1 MFEIKD
7 QKSFRPL
14 DKNLNQ
20 DSQTWK
26 PYDTQIRKNQ
36 FKLDE
41 IAFDL
46 NDVVLQGT
54 SDSIEY
60 MDHVVP
66 RLQIRFNNTAM
77 KHDAFKSCQDD
88 QFNAEYQQSQFME
101 VKYWSINPATGDFQF
116 SPVSCAEKIES
127 LNKTAGKFFTWIYE
141 DSKTYQN
148 PDETAK

>member
-7 QKSFRPL
+7 KKSFSPL
-14 DKNLNQ
+14 DKKLNK

-36 FKLDE
+36 FQLDE

-60 MDHVVP
+60 MDQVVS
-66 RLQIRFNNTAM
+66 RLQIRFNNTVM
-77 KHDAFKSCQDD
+77 KQDAFKSCQDD
-88 QFNAEYQQSQFME
+88 KFKAEFAKKQFME
-101 VKYWSINPATGDFQF
+101 LKYW
-116 SPVSCAEKIES
+116 
-127 LNKTAGKFFTWIYE
+127 
-141 DSKTYQN
+141 
-148 PDETAK
+148 